1 MEAYFDSIE
10 LLPIEATWPS
20 QPKIHESKPKP
31 EQAPEIPH
39 AELARWLI
47 VEGLGDPSKL
57 NTFFEARLTRDL
69 MYKSST
75 ASTGGM
81 YFNESSQAFA
91 GTGARESFDFNIA
104 YDQMKA
110 QCNRR
115 NQWEQRRFETMKQ
128 RNIINGT

>member
-1 MEAYFDSIE
+1 
-10 LLPIEATWPS
+10 
-20 QPKIHESKPKP
+20 
-31 EQAPEIPH
+31 
-39 AELARWLI
+39 
-47 VEGLGDPSKL
+47 
-57 NTFFEARLTRDL
+57 